1 MPNYLVLIAF
11 AATLGAAC
19 DSDDPIENSGADATT
34 ATATALINY
43 SDVTL
48 PDLGSDYVYEGWLIV
63 DDAPVTA
70 GRFTVDANGVMTPAE
85 FSVDADQADRAS
97 VFVLTV
103 EPATGDAPE
112 PASTH
117 ILAGAIS
124 GGASSLV
131 TDHPAALDTD
141 FATAAGSYILATPT
155 TGDDTVQE
163 QGIWW
168 LSPGDPATAGLD
180 LPTLPDGWAY
190 EGWIVGAD
198 GPVSTGRFTDAAGMD
213 GDGAGSTKG
222 PVGDGP
228 PFPGQD
234 FITPATVLNNG
245 ATVAVISV
253 EPEPDNAPAP
263 FLIKPLVHDP
273 IGAAVAP
280 TEHTMVNNAAA
291 TLPAAT
297 IQIAAE

>member
-19 DSDDPIENSGADATT
+19 DSDETESPAADATVAAGT
-34 ATATALINY
+34 SLLSY

-48 PDLGSDYVYEGWLIV
+48 PNLGADFVYEGWLIT
-63 DDAPVTA
+63 DDGPVTA
-70 GRFTVDANGVMTPAE
+70 GRFSVDDSGALTPAE
-85 FSVDADQADRAS
+85 FSVDAEQAEAAS
-97 VFVLTV
+97 LFVLTV

-124 GGASSLV
+124 AGASSLV
-131 TDHPAALDTD
+131 TDHPAALNTD
-141 FATAAGSYILATPT
+141 FAAAAGSYILATPT
-155 TGDDTVQE
+155 TGDDTLQE

-168 LSPGDPATAGLD
+168 LSPGEPMTAGLD
-180 LPTLPDGWAY
+180 LPELPEGWAY
-190 EGWIVGAD
+190 EGWIVGAN
-198 GPVSTGRFTDAAGMD
+198 GPVSTGRFTDAAAAD
-213 GDGAGSTKG
+213 ADGAGSTKG
-222 PVGDGP
+222 PSGDGP
-228 PFPGQD
+228 AFPGQD
-234 FITPATVLNNG
+234 FITPATILNDG

-253 EPEPDNAPAP
+253 EPEPDNEAAP

-273 IGAAVAP
+273 IGTAVAP
-280 TEHTMVNNAAA
+280 TEHTMANNAAA
-291 TLPAAT
+291 TLPSAT